1 VLYVIQRCSFLGTSD
16 EKINGWGTHAFEHYK
31 ELYHSKDSVE
41 AGVQLLDCYQAF
53 EAHEQTAVPAWKD
66 IVFNFQE
73 LSESD
78 LRKMGLPKKYV
89 RGFKFGTFVIDQK
102 YYMRYL
108 TRRLVEVGVVFEQ
121 KRLEGMDEVISRGF
135 DCIVNC
141 TGLGATVVAGDSS
154 MYPIRGQ
161 VLRVK

>member
-1 VLYVIQRCSFLGTSD
+1 MD
-16 EKINGWGTHAFEHYK
+16 A
-31 ELYHSKDSVE
+31 
-41 AGVQLLDCYQAF
+41 YQAF
-53 EAHEQTAVPAWKD
+53 EAHEQVALPAWKD

-73 LSESD
+73 LTAAD
-78 LRKMGLPKKYV
+78 LRKMGLPSKYV
-89 RGFKFGTFVIDQK
+89 RGYKFGTFVIDQK

-108 TRRLVEVGVVFEQ
+108 TRRLTELGVVFEQ
-121 KRLEGMDEVISRGF
+121 KRLQGLDEVLTRGF

-141 TGLGATVVAGDSS
+141 SGLGASVVVGDSS

>member
-1 VLYVIQRCSFLGTSD
+1 M
-16 EKINGWGTHAFEHYK
+16 INGWGEHAFEHFK
-31 ELYHSKDSVE
+31 EVYHSKDAVE
-41 AGVQLLDCYQAF
+41 AGVQLVNAYQAF
-53 EAHEQTAVPAWKD
+53 EAHEQVTVPAWKD

-73 LSESD
+73 LSEPD
-78 LRKMGLPKKYV
+78 LRKMGLPAKYV
-89 RGFKFGTFVIDQK
+89 YGFKFGTFVVDQK

-108 TRRLVEVGVVFEQ
+108 TRRLTEMGVVFEQ
-121 KRLEGMDEVISRGF
+121 KRLEGLGEVLARGF

-141 TGLGATVVAGDSS
+141 SGLGATVVVGDTS

>member
-1 VLYVIQRCSFLGTSD
+1 MIGTSD
-16 EKINGWGTHAFEHYK
+16 EMVNGWGEHAFEHFK
-31 ELYHSKDSVE
+31 KVYHSKEAAE
-41 AGVQLLDCYQAF
+41 AGVQLVNAYQLF
-53 EAHEQTAVPAWKD
+53 EAKDDYSIPAWKD

-73 LSESD
+73 LSDSD
-78 LRKMGLPKKYV
+78 LRKMDIPSKYV

-108 TRRLVEVGVVFEQ
+108 TRRLTELGVKFEQ
-121 KRLEGMDEVISRGF
+121 KRLEGLEEVLARDF

-141 TGLGATVVAGDSS
+141 TGLGARTVVSDES